1 MMAVDEMGDVYYALP
16 FSHAIGGTGP
26 LYPQGIY
33 ISGIEAPTGL
43 AFDSDGNLI
52 FSDFQRNTV
61 SRYSFADQSRT
72 VITSDLRVWR
82 STRWE
87 RFTLRIAEINE
98 SLTFRK

>member
-52 FSDFQRNTV
+52 FSDFKEIRSADIP
-61 SRYSFADQSRT
+61 SRINPARSSHRT
-72 VITSDLRVWR
+72 
-82 STRWE
+82 
-87 RFTLRIAEINE
+87 
-98 SLTFRK
+98 